1 MVKSAAL
8 ALVMAGAA
16 ASASAVPPPL
26 TFTFDTTA
34 LKVWFNHTDSCG
46 DSDAP
51 DQSLAAFRRADGLV
65 MGYSGDNSP
74 GGFFASYGASLFGLK
89 RNCTLPVITGST
101 CHACNLDPAV
111 FPHDV
116 WLMATWS
123 ADGGDVVHALVH
135 DEFHANI
142 TDNVTCPSGSHTDC
156 WYTTILAATS
166 TDGGRTFEYAR
177 TPSNPRAIAL
187 SGPTGYRPAKVG
199 SLNARPQGYPNHHLV
214 HDPRDDYLY
223 LHVGCGVDAHLPS
236 DTYPEGGQ
244 TVTSADP
251 YASPST
257 SSVTDTINKQGH
269 LPAVVSSGLPGSGS
283 ITYMEGSELFVVMGT
298 HLQPVKGARPVVQVN
313 YKISDNMVEWSDT
326 YSVEPFFGCATY
338 PHLLDVH
345 SPSRNFD
352 HIGANSTEVYMQF
365 NTGMPGEGISR
376 AGIAVKVTIAQN
388 TLAAATSAETAAET
402 AAQHTR

>member
-1 MVKSAAL
+1 MRAQKAVDSGTQTGQGGARIEYYNGRAKQFNVTLLMVKSAAL

-199 SLNARPQGYPNHHLV
+199 SLNARYVSVRCSGFVCSGRCSGRCSGYVLAVFWLCSGFTCSGRYPS
-214 HDPRDDYLY
+214 
-223 LHVGCGVDAHLPS
+223 HLPRL
-236 DTYPEGGQ
+236 TGRR
-244 TVTSADP
+244 
-251 YASPST
+251 
-257 SSVTDTINKQGH
+257 GH
-269 LPAVVSSGLPGSGS
+269 TAGDSQ
-283 ITYMEGSELFVVMGT
+283 
-298 HLQPVKGARPVVQVN
+298 H
-313 YKISDNMVEWSDT
+313 
-326 YSVEPFFGCATY
+326 Y
-338 PHLLDVH
+338 PHAIIH
-345 SPSRNFD
+345 
-352 HIGANSTEVYMQF
+352 
-365 NTGMPGEGISR
+365 
-376 AGIAVKVTIAQN
+376 
-388 TLAAATSAETAAET
+388 ATDFIF
-402 AAQHTR
+402 RKCWC

>member
-1 MVKSAAL
+1 MLKSAAL

-199 SLNARPQGYPNHHLV
+199 SLNARYVSVRCSGFVCSGMCLW
-214 HDPRDDYLY
+214 
-223 LHVGCGVDAHLPS
+223 LHVLWQVFWQVFWLCFGCVLAVFWLHVFWQVSL
-236 DTYPEGGQ
+236 
-244 TVTSADP
+244 TSASFNRK
-251 YASPST
+251 A
-257 SSVTDTINKQGH
+257 
-269 LPAVVSSGLPGSGS
+269 
-283 ITYMEGSELFVVMGT
+283 GT
-298 HLQPVKGARPVVQVN
+298 HGRRFAAISAR
-313 YKISDNMVEWSDT
+313 Y
-326 YSVEPFFGCATY
+326 
-338 PHLLDVH
+338 
-345 SPSRNFD
+345 
-352 HIGANSTEVYMQF
+352 
-365 NTGMPGEGISR
+365 NTC
-376 AGIAVKVTIAQN
+376 N
-388 TLAAATSAETAAET
+388 
-402 AAQHTR
+402 

>member
-123 ADGGDVVHALVH
+123 ADGGGCGSCVGARRISRQHHRQRHLPVRQPHRLLVH
-135 DEFHANI
+135 H
-142 TDNVTCPSGSHTDC
+142 
-156 WYTTILAATS
+156 Y
-166 TDGGRTFEYAR
+166 
-177 TPSNPRAIAL
+177 
-187 SGPTGYRPAKVG
+187 
-199 SLNARPQGYPNHHLV
+199 
-214 HDPRDDYLY
+214 
-223 LHVGCGVDAHLPS
+223 
-236 DTYPEGGQ
+236 
-244 TVTSADP
+244 
-251 YASPST
+251 T
-257 SSVTDTINKQGH
+257 SSNIYRWRAYVRVCPDTIKSTCNCTLRAYRLQACQSR
-269 LPAVVSSGLPGSGS
+269 LPEREVCFCQVFWLRVFWHVSLASCALAGVLAGVLVMFWLCSGCVL
-283 ITYMEGSELFVVMGT
+283 
-298 HLQPVKGARPVVQVN
+298 A
-313 YKISDNMVEWSDT
+313 
-326 YSVEPFFGCATY
+326 
-338 PHLLDVH
+338 
-345 SPSRNFD
+345 SR
-352 HIGANSTEVYMQF
+352 VL
-365 NTGMPGEGISR
+365 
-376 AGIAVKVTIAQN
+376 AGIPHICLV
-388 TLAAATSAETAAET
+388 
-402 AAQHTR
+402 

>member
-1 MVKSAAL
+1 MTHQSPYNHNNPLSSKLIPTSVEPVSHFTLMVKAAAL

-16 ASASAVPPPL
+16 ASASAAPPPL

-34 LKVWFNHTDSCG
+34 LKVWFNHTTDSCS

-65 MGYSGDNSP
+65 MGYAGDNSP
-74 GGFFASYGASLFGLK
+74 GGFFASSGASLFGLK
-89 RNCTLPVITGST
+89 RNCTLPVIKGST

-123 ADGGDVVHALVH
+123 ADGGNVVHALVH

-199 SLNARPQGYPNHHLV
+199 SLNARCVLAGVSGVVLRVFCQVFLASCFVCFGRCFWRRAACVLAGVSGVVLRVFWQVFRTIYLV
-214 HDPRDDYLY
+214 
-223 LHVGCGVDAHLPS
+223 
-236 DTYPEGGQ
+236 YPEGG
-244 TVTSADP
+244 
-251 YASPST
+251 
-257 SSVTDTINKQGH
+257 DTRQAI
-269 LPAVVSSGLPGSGS
+269 
-283 ITYMEGSELFVVMGT
+283 
-298 HLQPVKGARPVVQVN
+298 
-313 YKISDNMVEWSDT
+313 
-326 YSVEPFFGCATY
+326 
-338 PHLLDVH
+338 H
-345 SPSRNFD
+345 SNIR
-352 HIGANSTEVYMQF
+352 
-365 NTGMPGEGISR
+365 
-376 AGIAVKVTIAQN
+376 TI
-388 TLAAATSAETAAET
+388 
-402 AAQHTR
+402 